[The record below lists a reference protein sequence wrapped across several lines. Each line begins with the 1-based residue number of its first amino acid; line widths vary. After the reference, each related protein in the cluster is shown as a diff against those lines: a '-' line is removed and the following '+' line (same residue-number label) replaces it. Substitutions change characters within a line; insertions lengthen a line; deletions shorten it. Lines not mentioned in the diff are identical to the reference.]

1 MNSTQGVPVTQAGY
15 PDRPRVQSATRFG
28 NVKAMMNMTGG
39 NYATSG
45 LTSHTE
51 LAGPVID
58 GTFDRRGMLHR
69 PTKSAANKYRQ
80 MLHGNAIQEEID
92 YQVSNS
98 NIIIGGMLKNSA
110 NLVLDDQDSLARL
123 GTQGGL

>member
-1 MNSTQGVPVTQAGY
+1 MNSTQGVPATQAGY

-45 LTSHTE
+45 LSHTE
-51 LAGPVID
+51 MAQPIVHAN
-58 GTFDRRGMLHR
+58 FDRRGMLHR

-98 NIIIGGMLKNSA
+98 NIIIGGMLKTSA
-110 NLVLDDQDSLARL
+110 NLMLEDQDSLAQL
-123 GTQGGL
+123 GTHGGL

>member
-1 MNSTQGVPVTQAGY
+1 
-15 PDRPRVQSATRFG
+15 
-28 NVKAMMNMTGG
+28 
-39 NYATSG
+39 
-45 LTSHTE
+45 
-51 LAGPVID
+51 
-58 GTFDRRGMLHR
+58 MLHR
-69 PTKSAANKYRQ
+69 PAKSAANKYRQ